1 VKTKVLKSF
10 EINLARLENGTHH
23 FQFELVPDFFETFEN
38 NLVEEGYGKAS
49 LVIDKSESMMALNF
63 IIEVDVLLICDVS
76 IESYRESLNCQKKHI
91 VKFGLTNEELSD
103 EISTIDMGM
112 QILNVSGYIY
122 EFVSLEIPMKKV
134 HPRLRGQERA
144 ELVYKDETPFLN
156 DQEQENKID
165 PRWEVLKKI
174 KL

>member
-1 VKTKVLKSF
+1 MTS
-10 EINLARLENGTHH
+10 
-23 FQFELVPDFFETFEN
+23 
-38 NLVEEGYGKAS
+38 
-49 LVIDKSESMMALNF
+49 
-63 IIEVDVLLICDVS
+63 
-76 IESYRESLNCQKKHI
+76 
-91 VKFGLTNEELSD
+91 EELSD

-144 ELVYKDETPFLN
+144 DLVYKDETPSLN

>member
-1 VKTKVLKSF
+1 MKTNVLKSF

-49 LVIDKSESMMALNF
+49 LIMDKSESMMALNF
-63 IIEVDVLLICDVS
+63 TIEVDVLLICDVS
-76 IESYRESLNCQKKHI
+76 SESYRESLTCQKKHI

-144 ELVYKDETPFLN
+144 DLVYKDETPSLN

>member
-1 VKTKVLKSF
+1 MKASVLKSF
-10 EINLARLENGTHH
+10 EINLARLENGTHD

-38 NLVEEGYGKAS
+38 NLVEEGFGKAS
-49 LVIDKSESMMALNF
+49 LVMDKSESMMALNF
-63 IIEVDVLLICDVS
+63 TIEVDVLMICDVS
-76 IESYRESLNCQKKHI
+76 LESYRESLTCQKKHI

-134 HPRLRGQERA
+134 HPAIRDQERA
-144 ELVYKDETPFLN
+144 DLVYKDEVHSLN
-156 DQEQENKID
+156 DQEQENTID
-165 PRWEVLKKI
+165 PRWEELKKI

>member
-1 VKTKVLKSF
+1 MKTKVLKSF
-10 EINLARLENGTHH
+10 EIDLARLENGTHH

-49 LVIDKSESMMALNF
+49 LVMDKSDSMMALNF

>member
-1 VKTKVLKSF
+1 MKTNVLKSF

-38 NLVEEGYGKAS
+38 NLVEDGFGKAS
-49 LVIDKSESMMALNF
+49 LIMDKSESMMALNF
-63 IIEVDVLLICDVS
+63 TIEVDVLLICDVS
-76 IESYRESLNCQKKHI
+76 LESYRESLICQKKHI
-91 VKFGLTNEELSD
+91 VKFSLTSEELSD

-144 ELVYKDETPFLN
+144 DLVYKYETPSLN

>member
-1 VKTKVLKSF
+1 MKTNVLKSF

-49 LVIDKSESMMALNF
+49 LIMDKSESMMALNF
-63 IIEVDVLLICDVS
+63 TIEVDVLLICDVS
-76 IESYRESLNCQKKHI
+76 SESYRESLTCQKKHI

-144 ELVYKDETPFLN
+144 DLVYKDETPSFN

>member
-1 VKTKVLKSF
+1 MKTNVLKSF

-23 FQFELVPDFFETFEN
+23 FQFELVPNFFETFEN
-38 NLVEEGYGKAS
+38 NLVEDGFGKAS
-49 LVIDKSESMMALNF
+49 LIMDKSESMMALNF
-63 IIEVDVLLICDVS
+63 TIEVDVLLICDVS
-76 IESYRESLNCQKKHI
+76 LESYRESLICQKKHI
-91 VKFGLTNEELSD
+91 VKFSLTSEELSD

-144 ELVYKDETPFLN
+144 DLVYKDETPSLN

>member
-1 VKTKVLKSF
+1 MKTNVLKSF

-38 NLVEEGYGKAS
+38 NLVEDGFGKAS
-49 LVIDKSESMMALNF
+49 LIMDKSESMMALNF
-63 IIEVDVLLICDVS
+63 TIEVDVLLICDVS
-76 IESYRESLNCQKKHI
+76 LESYRESLICQKKHI
-91 VKFGLTNEELSD
+91 VKFSLTSEELSD

-144 ELVYKDETPFLN
+144 DLVYKDETPSLN

>member
-1 VKTKVLKSF
+1 MKASVLKSF
-10 EINLARLENGTHH
+10 EINLARLENGTHD

-38 NLVEEGYGKAS
+38 NLVEEGFGKAS
-49 LVIDKSESMMALNF
+49 LVMDKSESMMALNF
-63 IIEVDVLLICDVS
+63 TIEVDVLLICDVS
-76 IESYRESLNCQKKHI
+76 SESYRESLTCQKKHI

-144 ELVYKDETPFLN
+144 DLVYKDETPSFN
-156 DQEQENKID
+156 DLEQENKID

>member
-1 VKTKVLKSF
+1 MTTNVLKSF

-38 NLVEEGYGKAS
+38 NLVEDGFGKAS
-49 LVIDKSESMMALNF
+49 LIMDKSESMMALNF
-63 IIEVDVLLICDVS
+63 TIEVDVLLICDVS
-76 IESYRESLNCQKKHI
+76 LESYRESLICQKKHI
-91 VKFGLTNEELSD
+91 VKFSLTSEELSD

-144 ELVYKDETPFLN
+144 DLVYKDETPSLN

>member
-1 VKTKVLKSF
+1 VKASVLKSF

-49 LVIDKSESMMALNF
+49 LIMDKSESMMALNF
-63 IIEVDVLLICDVS
+63 TIEVDVLLICDVS
-76 IESYRESLNCQKKHI
+76 LESYRESLTCQKKHI
-91 VKFGLTNEELSD
+91 VKFGLTSEELSD

-144 ELVYKDETPFLN
+144 DLVYKDETPSLN

>member
-1 VKTKVLKSF
+1 MKTNVLKSF

-38 NLVEEGYGKAS
+38 NLVEDGFGKAS
-49 LVIDKSESMMALNF
+49 LIMDKSESMMGLNF
-63 IIEVDVLLICDVS
+63 TIEVDVLLICDVS
-76 IESYRESLNCQKKHI
+76 LESYRESLICQKKHI
-91 VKFGLTNEELSD
+91 VKFSLTSEELSD

-144 ELVYKDETPFLN
+144 DLVYKYETPSLN

>member
-1 VKTKVLKSF
+1 MKTNVLKSF

-38 NLVEEGYGKAS
+38 NLVEDGFGKAS
-49 LVIDKSESMMALNF
+49 LIMDKSESMMALNF
-63 IIEVDVLLICDVS
+63 TIEVDVLLICDVS
-76 IESYRESLNCQKKHI
+76 LESYRESLICQKKHI
-91 VKFGLTNEELSD
+91 VKFSLTSEELSD

-144 ELVYKDETPFLN
+144 DLVYKDETPSLN
-156 DQEQENKID
+156 DQEQENTTD
-165 PRWEVLKKI
+165 PRWEKLKKI

>member
-1 VKTKVLKSF
+1 MKTNVLKSF

-49 LVIDKSESMMALNF
+49 LIMDKSESMMALNF
-63 IIEVDVLLICDVS
+63 TIEVDVLLICDVS
-76 IESYRESLNCQKKHI
+76 LESYRESLICQKKHI
-91 VKFGLTNEELSD
+91 VKFSLTSEELSD

-144 ELVYKDETPFLN
+144 DLVYKYETPSLN

>member
-1 VKTKVLKSF
+1 MKTNVLKSF

-38 NLVEEGYGKAS
+38 NLVEDGFGKAS
-49 LVIDKSESMMALNF
+49 LIMDKSESMMALNF
-63 IIEVDVLLICDVS
+63 TIEVDVLLICDVS
-76 IESYRESLNCQKKHI
+76 LESYRESLICQKKHI
-91 VKFGLTNEELSD
+91 VKFSLTSEELSD

-144 ELVYKDETPFLN
+144 DLVYKYETPSLN

-174 KL
+174 KF

>member
-1 VKTKVLKSF
+1 MKTKVLKSF
-10 EINLARLENGTHH
+10 EIDLARLENGTHH

>member
-1 VKTKVLKSF
+1 MKASVLKSF
-10 EINLARLENGTHH
+10 EINLARLENGTHD

-38 NLVEEGYGKAS
+38 NLVEEGFGKAS
-49 LVIDKSESMMALNF
+49 LVMDKSESMMALNF
-63 IIEVDVLLICDVS
+63 TIEVDVLLICDVS
-76 IESYRESLNCQKKHI
+76 SESYRESLTCQKKHI

-144 ELVYKDETPFLN
+144 DLVYKDETPSFN

>member
-1 VKTKVLKSF
+1 MKTNVLKSF

-38 NLVEEGYGKAS
+38 NLVEDGFGKAS
-49 LVIDKSESMMALNF
+49 LIMDKSESMMALNF
-63 IIEVDVLLICDVS
+63 TIEVDVLLICDVS
-76 IESYRESLNCQKKHI
+76 LESYRESLICQKKHI
-91 VKFGLTNEELSD
+91 VKFSLTSEELSD

-144 ELVYKDETPFLN
+144 DLVYKDETPSLN
-156 DQEQENKID
+156 DQEQENKFD

>member
-1 VKTKVLKSF
+1 MKTNVLKSF
-10 EINLARLENGTHH
+10 EINMARLENGTHH

-38 NLVEEGYGKAS
+38 NLVEDGFGKAS
-49 LVIDKSESMMALNF
+49 LIMDKSESMMALNF
-63 IIEVDVLLICDVS
+63 TIEVDVLLICDVS
-76 IESYRESLNCQKKHI
+76 LESYRESLICQKKHI
-91 VKFGLTNEELSD
+91 VKFSLTSEELSD

-144 ELVYKDETPFLN
+144 DLVYKYETPSLN

>member
-1 VKTKVLKSF
+1 MKTKVLKSF
-10 EINLARLENGTHH
+10 EINLVRLENGIHH

-38 NLVEEGYGKAS
+38 NLVEEGFGKAS
-49 LVIDKSESMMALNF
+49 LVMDKSESMMVLNF
-63 IIEVDVLLICDVS
+63 TIEVDVLLICDVS
-76 IESYRESLNCQKKHI
+76 TESYRESLNCQKKHI
-91 VKFGLTNEELSD
+91 VKFGLTSEELSD

-134 HPRLRGQERA
+134 HPSLRGQERA
-144 ELVYKDETPFLN
+144 DLVYKDETSSLN

>member
-10 EINLARLENGTHH
+10 EINLARLDNGTHH
-23 FQFELVPDFFETFEN
+23 FQFELVPDFFKTFEN

-49 LVIDKSESMMALNF
+49 LVMDKSESMMALNF

-76 IESYRESLNCQKKHI
+76 IESYREFLNCQKKHI
-91 VKFGLTNEELSD
+91 VKFGLTSEELSD

-144 ELVYKDETPFLN
+144 ELVYKDETPALN
-156 DQEQENKID
+156 DQKQENKID

>member
-10 EINLARLENGTHH
+10 EINLSRLKNGIHH
-23 FQFELVPDFFETFEN
+23 FQFELAPDFFETFEN
-38 NLVEEGYGKAS
+38 NLVEEGFGKAS
-49 LVIDKSESMMALNF
+49 LVMDKSESMMALNF
-63 IIEVDVLLICDVS
+63 TIEVDILLICDVS

-91 VKFGLTNEELSD
+91 VKFGLTSEELSD

-122 EFVSLEIPMKKV
+122 EFVSLEIPMKKI

-144 ELVYKDETPFLN
+144 DLVYKDETSSLS
-156 DQEQENKID
+156 DQEKENKFD

>member
-1 VKTKVLKSF
+1 M
-10 EINLARLENGTHH
+10 ARLENGTHH

-38 NLVEEGYGKAS
+38 NLVEDGFGKAS
-49 LVIDKSESMMALNF
+49 LIMDKSESMMALSF
-63 IIEVDVLLICDVS
+63 TIEVDVLLICDVS
-76 IESYRESLNCQKKHI
+76 LESYRESLICQKKHI
-91 VKFGLTNEELSD
+91 VKFSLTSEELSD

-144 ELVYKDETPFLN
+144 DLVYKYETPSLN

>member
-1 VKTKVLKSF
+1 VKTNVLKSF

-38 NLVEEGYGKAS
+38 NLVEDGFGKAS
-49 LVIDKSESMMALNF
+49 LIMDKSESMMALNF
-63 IIEVDVLLICDVS
+63 TIEVDVLLICDVS
-76 IESYRESLNCQKKHI
+76 LESYRESLICQKKHI
-91 VKFGLTNEELSD
+91 VKFSLTSEELSD

-144 ELVYKDETPFLN
+144 DLVYKYETPSLN

-174 KL
+174 KF

>member
-1 VKTKVLKSF
+1 VKTNVLKSF

-38 NLVEEGYGKAS
+38 NLVEDGFGKAS
-49 LVIDKSESMMALNF
+49 LIMDKSESMMALNF
-63 IIEVDVLLICDVS
+63 TIEVDVLLICDVS
-76 IESYRESLNCQKKHI
+76 LESYRESLICQKKHI
-91 VKFGLTNEELSD
+91 VKFSLTSEELSD

-144 ELVYKDETPFLN
+144 DLVYKDETPSLN